1 MGFPVVS
8 VVKNPPVM
16 QKTWV
21 WSLGQEDPLEKDIEI
36 HSSTLPCISSLET
49 QTVKRLPTM
58 REIQAWI
65 FFFKPHFDLSV
76 VILCMPLPITA
87 LGVTQFI
94 YIWT

>member
-1 MGFPVVS
+1 MGFPGVS
-8 VVKNPPVM
+8 LVKNPPVM
-16 QKTWV
+16 QKTWL

-65 FFFKPHFDLSV
+65 FFF
-76 VILCMPLPITA
+76 
-87 LGVTQFI
+87 
-94 YIWT
+94 